1 MHRVDTHGRGP
12 RACLRGDA
20 RGETISDMRAPLFV
34 FVFAAAACSVRVQ
47 GDDESTGASTG
58 MQSDADPSSPGDA
71 TGPTTGGGDN
81 PAGPCSPAEPSADA
95 CPGGYICCS
104 DDPATTQGKVP
115 NYFVPDQVDATY
127 GVPIFSGDNNA
138 LSYSGQCVDVGDFS
152 SPFSSGC
159 PVPCD
164 PTWKPDRLQQICGV
178 GTVCCPFQQV
188 DPERDCV
195 LDPTTSRWRAVHGT
209 DIPELTVWGG
219 AHTTNQDPSGTS
231 CALFAEQSPG
241 PIKDVR
247 EDCFEQLTVA
257 DRRGF
262 CYQDCPCYEDLCDMK
277 NPDWTPRCG

>member
-1 MHRVDTHGRGP
+1 
-12 RACLRGDA
+12 
-20 RGETISDMRAPLFV
+20 MRASLFV
-34 FVFAAAACSVRVQ
+34 IVLVAAACSVRSL
-47 GDDESTGASTG
+47 GDDESTGVSTG

-71 TGPTTGGGDN
+71 TNTDPTTGGSEN
-81 PAGPCSPAEPSADA
+81 PAGPCSPAEPSAGA

-115 NYFVPDQVDATY
+115 NYFKPDQVDATF

-138 LSYSGQCVDVGDFS
+138 LSYSGQCVDVGDFP
-152 SPFSSGC
+152 SPFSNGC

-178 GTVCCPFQQV
+178 ATTCCPFQQV

-209 DIPELTVWGG
+209 DIPKLTVWGG
-219 AHTTNQDPSGTS
+219 AHTTNQDPNGTS
-231 CALFAEQSPG
+231 CDLFAEQSGG
-241 PIKDVR
+241 PLKDVR
-247 EDCFEQLTVA
+247 DDCYDQLTVA